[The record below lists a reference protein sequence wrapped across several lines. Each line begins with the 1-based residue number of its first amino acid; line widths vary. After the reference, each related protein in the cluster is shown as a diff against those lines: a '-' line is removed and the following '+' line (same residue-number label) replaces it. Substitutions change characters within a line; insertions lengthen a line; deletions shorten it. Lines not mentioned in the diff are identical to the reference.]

1 MQQYSFGKTKL
12 MINTLPVEGFDEGDD
27 VITIRRLN
35 DNSSHIISADGIM
48 TVSFSPDRSGE
59 IIFRL
64 NQASEFN
71 GYLSSLVTLQE
82 DNALVG
88 ISIRFSDNNG
98 NDLMT
103 ATTGYIPK
111 PADVVRGV
119 NTNSQE
125 WRIVVEKLV
134 MIHKPDHILGS
145 GSLV

>member
-1 MQQYSFGKTKL
+1 